1 MKPRRWTRR
10 RHAPTEDSHLEN
22 VFEFDELLRDPRR
35 RKSRHKDQ
43 QLCRQVAQTLSLAL
57 AGCGD
62 ALLRDLYVADVV
74 PAPDAGRLLVSVYPM
89 TAMAPRE
96 GQPNAATS
104 AEQMSQ
110 ILARLD
116 AAAPM
121 LRREVASAI
130 TRKRAPELL
139 FRVVA
144 SGGCCHEQ

>member
-1 MKPRRWTRR
+1 MKPRRWTGH
-10 RHAPTEDSHLEN
+10 RHAPTKSSHLEN
-22 VFEFDELLRDPRR
+22 VFEFDELLSDPRR
-35 RKSRHKDQ
+35 QKVRHKDQ

-62 ALLRDLYVADVV
+62 ALLRDLYVAGVV
-74 PAPDAGRLLVSVYPM
+74 PAPDAGRLLVSVYPI
-89 TAMAPRE
+89 TAPTPRE
-96 GQPNAATS
+96 SGQPS
-104 AEQMSQ
+104 DVMSVERMSK
-110 ILARLD
+110 ILGRLE

-144 SGGCCHEQ
+144 SGEVQP

>member
-1 MKPRRWTRR
+1 M
-10 RHAPTEDSHLEN
+10 SNSLLEN
-22 VFEFDELLRDPRR
+22 ISEFDDLLTDPRR
-35 RKSRHKDQ
+35 KKARHKDQ

-89 TAMAPRE
+89 TGMASRQSDQPDDAM
-96 GQPNAATS
+96 S
-104 AEQMSQ
+104 VEQMSQ
-110 ILARLD
+110 ILGRLE

-144 SGGCCHEQ
+144 SGEVQP

>member
-1 MKPRRWTRR
+1 MKSRRWTSR
-10 RHAPTEDSHLEN
+10 RHVPAKSSHLEN
-22 VFEFDELLRDPRR
+22 VFEFDELLSDSH
-35 RKSRHKDQ
+35 RKKARHKDQ

-89 TAMAPRE
+89 TALTSSE
-96 GQPNAATS
+96 SNQPGDVMS

-110 ILARLD
+110 ILGRLE

-144 SGGCCHEQ
+144 SGEVLR

>member
-1 MKPRRWTRR
+1 MKPRRWTSRR
-10 RHAPTEDSHLEN
+10 QAPTQSSHLEN
-22 VFEFDELLRDPRR
+22 VFEFDELLSDPRR
-35 RKSRHKDQ
+35 RKERHKDQ
-43 QLCRQVAQTLSLAL
+43 QLCRQVSQTLSLAL

-62 ALLRDLYVADVV
+62 ALLRDLYIADVV

-89 TAMAPRE
+89 TGLISTESDQPRDVM
-96 GQPNAATS
+96 S

-110 ILARLD
+110 ILGRLE

-144 SGGCCHEQ
+144 SGEVMP

>member
-1 MKPRRWTRR
+1 MKPRRWTNR
-10 RHAPTEDSHLEN
+10 RHAPTQNPHLDN
-22 VFEFDELLRDPRR
+22 VSEFDELLGDPRR
-35 RKSRHKDQ
+35 RKARHKDQ

-74 PAPDAGRLLVSVYPM
+74 PAPDVGRLLVRVYPM
-89 TAMAPRE
+89 TGQTSRE
-96 GQPNAATS
+96 TDHANDVMS
-104 AEQMSQ
+104 VEQMSQ
-110 ILARLD
+110 IFGRLE

-144 SGGCCHEQ
+144 SGEVLP

>member
-1 MKPRRWTRR
+1 M
-10 RHAPTEDSHLEN
+10 EN
-22 VFEFDELLRDPRR
+22 VFEFDELLSDPRR
-35 RKSRHKDQ
+35 RKARHKDQ

-57 AGCGD
+57 SGCGD
-62 ALLRDLYVADVV
+62 ALLRDLYVADVI
-74 PAPDAGRLLVSVYPM
+74 PAPDAGRLLVSVYPV
-89 TAMAPRE
+89 TALPSHE
-96 GQPNAATS
+96 PGDTES
-104 AEQMSQ
+104 AILPEQFSQ

-144 SGGCCHEQ
+144 SGEVLP

>member
-1 MKPRRWTRR
+1 MKSRRWTSR
-10 RHAPTEDSHLEN
+10 RHAPTKSSHLDKVSEL
-22 VFEFDELLRDPRR
+22 DELLGDPRQ
-35 RKSRHKDQ
+35 RKARHKDQ

-89 TAMAPRE
+89 TALTSSGT
-96 GQPNAATS
+96 GQPCDVMS

-110 ILARLD
+110 ILGRLE

-144 SGGCCHEQ
+144 SGEVQP